1 MRLLIAT
8 IFLLFAGSAL
18 AQISTPSP
26 NKLYAVVFQATVN
39 ASGKIDTLK
48 VSKVLDPASG
58 TTNPVDI
65 PVPKSYVAA
74 ARSFL
79 SKRTYST
86 DTKEFFTYTFYDPSQ
101 PTRADIDPKASHQ

>member
-8 IFLLFAGSAL
+8 IFLLFAGGAL

-48 VSKVLDPASG
+48 VSKVLDPSSG
-58 TTNPVDI
+58 TTNPVDV
-65 PVPKSYVAA
+65 PVPQSYVAA
-74 ARSFL
+74 ARAFL
-79 SKRTYST
+79 SKRTYPT
-86 DTKEFFTYTFYDPSQ
+86 APKEFFTYTFYDPSQ
-101 PTRADIDPKASHQ
+101 PSRADIDPKAGHQ